1 MRYIY
6 VFWHLPIYSSQRL
19 HTHTYIVPVVR
30 VGERIFF
37 GGRDPSFAVTLT
49 LPTIITS
56 VVVGA
61 VIIN

>member
-1 MRYIY
+1 MFFGIY
-6 VFWHLPIYSSQRL
+6 QFIL
-19 HTHTYIVPVVR
+19 HKDNTHTYIVPVVR

-56 VVVGA
+56 VVVVGA

>member
-1 MRYIY
+1 MFFGIY
-6 VFWHLPIYSSQRL
+6 QFILYEDY
-19 HTHTYIVPVVR
+19 THTNTYTVPVVR

-37 GGRDPSFAVTLT
+37 GGHDPSFAVTLT
-49 LPTIITS
+49 LPTIITL